1 MHTAVQYSTES
12 AIFECL
18 KFGTFAQN
26 CPALACMEAVFG
38 RSYEIRLERDKEE
51 EEEEW
56 AKEEE
61 MVYFKSRGRC
71 HPIFATSNKTQCHK
85 TV

>member
-1 MHTAVQYSTES
+1 
-12 AIFECL
+12 
-18 KFGTFAQN
+18 
-26 CPALACMEAVFG
+26 MEAVFA

-61 MVYFKSRGRC
+61 MVYFKSRGRWR
-71 HPIFATSNKTQCHK
+71 PIFATSNKTQNRFCHK
-85 TV
+85 TVRQNERKMYFL

>member
-1 MHTAVQYSTES
+1 
-12 AIFECL
+12 
-18 KFGTFAQN
+18 
-26 CPALACMEAVFG
+26 MEAVFA
-38 RSYEIRLERDKEE
+38 RSYKIRLKRDKEE